1 MIGPPSPITVDS
13 KAFVGPFFIVRKFV
27 KRREMVIDGLQALG
41 TAYDA
46 MHMPVP
52 QDLVIRAKSCGFMEG
67 IR

>member
-1 MIGPPSPITVDS
+1 MIGPQSPINVDS
-13 KAFVGPFFIVRKFV
+13 KAFVRPFFIVKKFV

-46 MHMPVP
+46 LYMPVP
-52 QDLVIRAKSCGFMEG
+52 QNLVIRAKSCGFMEG